1 MLLSDPLYEMSE
13 LAISDDGIYG
23 AFIVRGQ
30 VYFSPLVAQL
40 SRTRIEKVTQ
50 YEGMV
55 RYKHVQFIPN
65 SHPSDPISCS
75 R

>member
-23 AFIVRGQ
+23 FYRERSGLLFPI
-30 VYFSPLVAQL
+30 VAQL
-40 SRTRIEKVTQ
+40 RTRIEKVTQ

-65 SHPSDPISCS
+65 SHPSDPLSCS